1 MHFIVGLV
9 GLALTLAY
17 TLILGHSSAFTGVLH
32 VPSLVLL
39 GFAPLFM
46 TVASYKFSEL
56 AGTARVLVR
65 AMRFSASRSRAQL
78 YESLTQFASEV
89 RQRRPARALEIAS
102 NARHDVLRQ
111 LGPLVVRQYSSADIE
126 STASTSLYCMVS
138 AMKRSEDVL
147 GTLARVAPA
156 AGLVGTVLGLISLLK
171 DLSRFDQLGPSMAL
185 ALLCTLYGL
194 VLANAVYQPLGRI
207 IHSHMTVAVEEAK
220 LITRALV
227 LIRED
232 KPLADVRKLFE
243 LSGTG
248 VPALASAPVP
258 EAAIGTG
265 GEP

>member
-1 MHFIVGLV
+1 MHFIIGLV
-9 GLALTLAY
+9 GLGLTLAY
-17 TLILGHSSAFTGVLH
+17 TLTQGHASGFSGVVH
-32 VPSLVLL
+32 VPSLILL

-46 TVASYKFSEL
+46 TIASYKFSEL
-56 AGTARVLVR
+56 AGAVRALVR
-65 AMRFSASRSRAQL
+65 ALRFSASRSRAQL
-78 YESLTQFASEV
+78 YESLTQFATEV

-102 NARHDVLRQ
+102 AARHDVLRQ
-111 LGPLVVRQYSSADIE
+111 LGPLVVRQYASADIE

-138 AMKRSEDVL
+138 AMKRSEDVF
-147 GTLARVAPA
+147 GTLSRVAPA
-156 AGLVGTVLGLISLLK
+156 TGLVGTVLGLIALLK

-194 VLANAVYQPLGRI
+194 ILANAVYQPLGRI
-207 IHSHMTVAVEEAK
+207 IHSHMTVAVEEAR

-243 LSGTG
+243 LSESGMPVTG
-248 VPALASAPVP
+248 SAAP
-258 EAAIGTG
+258 EVATNAG

>member
-1 MHFIVGLV
+1 MHFIIGLV

-17 TLILGHSSAFTGVLH
+17 TLTQGHASGFNGALH
-32 VPSLVLL
+32 IPSLILL
-39 GFAPLFM
+39 GLAPLFI
-46 TVASYKFSEL
+46 TIASYKFSEL
-56 AGTARVLVR
+56 AGAGRCVVR
-65 AMRFSASRSRAQL
+65 ALRFSAARSRTEL
-78 YESLTQFASEV
+78 YDSLTRFASEV

-102 NARHDVLRQ
+102 ASSHDVLRQ
-111 LGPLVVRQYSSADIE
+111 LGPLVVRQYSSEDIE
-126 STASTSLYCMVS
+126 RTASTSLYCMVS
-138 AMKRSEDVL
+138 AMKRGEDVL

-156 AGLVGTVLGLISLLK
+156 TGLVGTVLGLIALLK

-194 VLANAVYQPLGRI
+194 ILANAVYQPLARI

-227 LIRED
+227 LVRED

-243 LSGTG
+243 LSASGMPTG
-248 VPALASAPVP
+248 AGAVAEVATS
-258 EAAIGTG
+258 GG

>member
-1 MHFIVGLV
+1 MHFIIGIVGL
-9 GLALTLAY
+9 GLTLAY
-17 TLILGHSSAFTGVLH
+17 TLTQGHASGFGGVVH

-39 GFAPLFM
+39 GVAPLCM

-56 AGTARVLVR
+56 GGAARAVVR
-65 AMRFSASRSRAQL
+65 ALRFSATRSRAQL
-78 YESLTQFASEV
+78 YESLTQFAAEV

-102 NARHDVLRQ
+102 QAPHDVLRQ

-126 STASTSLYCMVS
+126 STAGTSLFCMVS
-138 AMKRSEDVL
+138 GMKRAEDVL
-147 GTLARVAPA
+147 GTLSRVAPA
-156 AGLVGTVLGLISLLK
+156 TGLVGTVLGLISLLK

-194 VLANAVYQPLGRI
+194 LLANAVYQPLGRV
-207 IHSHMTVAVEEAK
+207 IHSHMTVAVEEAR

-243 LSGTG
+243 LSGTSPHG
-248 VPALASAPVP
+248 ANAPAP
-258 EAAIGTG
+258 EIATGTA

>member
-1 MHFIVGLV
+1 MHFIVGLL

-17 TLILGHSSAFTGVLH
+17 TLTQGHTSGFSGVIH

-39 GFAPLFM
+39 GCAPLCM

-56 AGTARVLVR
+56 GGAARAVFR
-65 AMRFSASRSRAQL
+65 ALRFSAARSRAEL

-102 NARHDVLRQ
+102 AARHDVLRQ
-111 LGPLVVRQYSSADIE
+111 LGPLVVRQYSSEDIE
-126 STASTSLYCMVS
+126 STASTSLFCMVS
-138 AMKRSEDVL
+138 GMKRAEDVL
-147 GTLARVAPA
+147 GTLSRVAPA
-156 AGLVGTVLGLISLLK
+156 TGLVGTVLGLIALLK
-171 DLSRFDQLGPSMAL
+171 DLSRFEQLGPSMAL

-194 VLANAVYQPLGRI
+194 ILANAVYQPLGRI
-207 IHSHMTVAVEEAK
+207 IHSHMTVAVEEAR

-227 LIRED
+227 LVRED

-243 LSGTG
+243 LSATA
-248 VPALASAPVP
+248 PATPGASVP
-258 EAAIGTG
+258 EIATGTG

>member
-17 TLILGHSSAFTGVLH
+17 TLTLGHSSGFSGVVH

-56 AGTARVLVR
+56 AAAGRAIVR
-65 AMRFSASRSRAQL
+65 ALRFSAAHSRAQL
-78 YESLTQFASEV
+78 YESLTQFATEV

-102 NARHDVLRQ
+102 SARHDVLRQ

-126 STASTSLYCMVS
+126 STASTSMYCMVS

-147 GTLARVAPA
+147 GTLSRVAPA

-207 IHSHMTVAVEEAK
+207 IRSHMTVAVEEAR

-243 LSGTG
+243 LSATG
-248 VPALASAPVP
+248 MPAMGSAAP
-258 EAAIGTG
+258 EIATSGG

>member
-1 MHFIVGLV
+1 MHFIIGLV
-9 GLALTLAY
+9 GLGLTLAY
-17 TLILGHSSAFTGVLH
+17 TLTQGHASGFNGVIH
-32 VPSLVLL
+32 VPSLILL

-46 TVASYKFSEL
+46 TIASYKFSEL
-56 AGTARVLVR
+56 AGAGRALVR

-78 YESLTQFASEV
+78 YESLTQFATEV

-102 NARHDVLRQ
+102 GARHDVLRQ
-111 LGPLVVRQYSSADIE
+111 LGPLVVRQYASADIE
-126 STASTSLYCMVS
+126 STASTSMYCMVS

-147 GTLARVAPA
+147 GTLSRVAPA
-156 AGLVGTVLGLISLLK
+156 TGLVGTVLGLIALLK

-194 VLANAVYQPLGRI
+194 ILANAVYQPLGRI
-207 IHSHMTVAVEEAK
+207 IHSHMTVAVEEAR

-243 LSGTG
+243 LSDSGLPVTS
-248 VPALASAPVP
+248 ASAP
-258 EAAIGTG
+258 EIATNAG

>member
-17 TLILGHSSAFTGVLH
+17 TLTQGHSSGFSGVIHL
-32 VPSLVLL
+32 PSMVLL

-46 TVASYKFSEL
+46 TIASYKFSEL
-56 AGTARVLVR
+56 LGAARSVVR
-65 AMRFSASRSRAQL
+65 ALRFSAARSRAQL

-89 RQRRPARALEIAS
+89 RQRRPARALEIAGG
-102 NARHDVLRQ
+102 ARHDVLRQ

-126 STASTSLYCMVS
+126 STASTSLFCMVS

-147 GTLARVAPA
+147 GTMSRVAPA

-194 VLANAVYQPLGRI
+194 VLANAVYQPLARI
-207 IHSHMTVAVEEAK
+207 IHSHMTVSVEEAR

-243 LSGTG
+243 LSDAGLPVTG
-248 VPALASAPVP
+248 SASP
-258 EAAIGTG
+258 EIATSGG

>member
-1 MHFIVGLV
+1 MHFIIGLV
-9 GLALTLAY
+9 GLGLTLAY
-17 TLILGHSSAFTGVLH
+17 TLTQGHSSGFSGVVH
-32 VPSLVLL
+32 VPSLILL

-56 AGTARVLVR
+56 AGAGRALVR
-65 AMRFSASRSRAQL
+65 ALRFSASRSRSQL
-78 YESLTQFASEV
+78 YESLTQFATEV

-102 NARHDVLRQ
+102 GARHDVLRQ
-111 LGPLVVRQYSSADIE
+111 LGPLVVRQYASGDIE

-138 AMKRSEDVL
+138 AMKRSEDVF
-147 GTLARVAPA
+147 GTLSRVAPA
-156 AGLVGTVLGLISLLK
+156 TGLVGTVLGLIALLK

-194 VLANAVYQPLGRI
+194 ILANAVYQPLGRI
-207 IHSHMTVAVEEAK
+207 IHSHMTVAIEEAK

-243 LSGTG
+243 LSESGM
-248 VPALASAPVP
+248 PALGSAAP
-258 EAAIGTG
+258 EVATNAG